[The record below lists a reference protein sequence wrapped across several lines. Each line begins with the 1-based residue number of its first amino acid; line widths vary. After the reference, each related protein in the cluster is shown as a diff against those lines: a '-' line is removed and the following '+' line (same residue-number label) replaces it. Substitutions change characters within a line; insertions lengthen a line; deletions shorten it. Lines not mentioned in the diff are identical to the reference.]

1 MSAEDRYMKEAYE
14 ETRLQKLKRKCRE
27 EPFVPAGVALTCFAL
42 GAATYGVKKGRR
54 SYANNMLRVRVAAQG
69 FTIAAMIV
77 GSFVYTQ
84 NTKASAR
91 NNADS
96 STSSSTQQ

>member
-1 MSAEDRYMKEAYE
+1 MSSPDQFMKEAYE
-14 ETRLQKLKRKCRE
+14 ETRLQKLTRKCKE

-54 SYANNMLRVRVAAQG
+54 NYANNMLRVRVAAQG

-84 NTKASAR
+84 NTQASAR
-91 NNADS
+91 NNPNSEPSD
-96 STSSSTQQ
+96 QK